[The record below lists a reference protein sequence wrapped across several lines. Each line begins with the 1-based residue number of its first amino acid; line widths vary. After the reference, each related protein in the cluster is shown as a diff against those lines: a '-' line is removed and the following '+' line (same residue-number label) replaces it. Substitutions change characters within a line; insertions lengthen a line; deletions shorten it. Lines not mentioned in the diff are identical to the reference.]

1 MSLPRDIRAFLS
13 HYHGQTDDSQ
23 ALDNLLFYQN
33 RLRCQPDD
41 LLISEIHQSWRKD
54 YNQLEYNHG
63 YIQWVFPIRENGMN
77 FEAQALQLHEA
88 TAMKEDSDVIERI
101 KASYE
106 LMLDF
111 YGMCLVNFETGL
123 VGRSEGYKTR
133 YQNLLQAPHNNLRI
147 TRILKCLS
155 EMDLEHLNAGFLLHV
170 LNEQS
175 EHKQLNTSL
184 LRDSMDRWWANCL
197 RNKADREWIGLTIKK
212 GRNGETF
219 SREKYEASL
228 QRRKESGSIAEPQ
241 LECTDA

>member
-13 HYHGQTDDSQ
+13 HYHGQTDDPQ
-23 ALDNLLFYQN
+23 ASDNLLFYQN

-54 YNQLEYNHG
+54 YNQLEHNHG
-63 YIQWVFPIRENGMN
+63 YIQWLFPIRENGMN
-77 FEAQALQLHEA
+77 FEAQALQPHEA
-88 TAMKEDSDVIERI
+88 AAMKEDSDVIKRI

-111 YGMCLVNFETGL
+111 YGMCLLNFEAGL
-123 VGRSEGYKTR
+123 IGRSEGYRTR
-133 YQNLLQAPHNNLRI
+133 YRNLLQAPHNNLRI

-155 EMDLEHLNAGFLLHV
+155 EMGLEHLNAGFLLHI

-197 RNKADREWIGLTIKK
+197 RNGSDREWIGLTIKK
-212 GRNGETF
+212 VRNEEIF

-228 QRRKESGSIAEPQ
+228 QRRKESGSMAETQ
-241 LECTDA
+241 LECVDV